1 MNKGELNHLLGIKG
15 MNANQIHT
23 IFETADNFLNLL
35 QAPVKKTPALRDIT
49 IANLFFENSTRTRVS
64 FELAEKRLG
73 ADVINFSS
81 SSSSVKKGETL
92 IDTVNNI
99 LSMKVDMVVMRHPA
113 PGACMFLAKNV
124 KSQIVNA
131 GDGTHEHPTQALL
144 DAFSIRSKLG
154 SLEGKK
160 IVIVGDIKHSRVAL
174 SNIYCLQLL
183 GAEVMV
189 CGPATLI
196 PKYIEQLGVKVSH
209 NLDEALAWCDVAN
222 MLRIQLER
230 QDQRFFPS
238 LKEYSNLFGLNM
250 DRLHK
255 LDKEI
260 VIMHPGPINRG
271 VEITSEV
278 ADSQQSII
286 LEQVENGV
294 AVRMAVLFLLAQH
307 QL

>member
-1 MNKGELNHLLGIKG
+1 
-15 MNANQIHT
+15 
-23 IFETADNFLNLL
+23 
-35 QAPVKKTPALRDIT
+35 
-49 IANLFFENSTRTRVS
+49 
-64 FELAEKRLG
+64 
-73 ADVINFSS
+73 
-81 SSSSVKKGETL
+81 
-92 IDTVNNI
+92 
-99 LSMKVDMVVMRHPA
+99 MKVDMVVMRHPA

-144 DAFSIRSKLG
+144 DAFSIRNKLG

-189 CGPATLI
+189 CGPSTLI
-196 PKYIEQLGVKVSH
+196 PKHIEQLGVKVSH
-209 NLDEALAWCDVAN
+209 NLDEALSWCDVAN

-250 DRLHK
+250 ERLNK